1 MKRHFVWD
9 LPTRVFHWALLV
21 LVGVSFTT
29 GLMGGFNIMDYHM
42 LSGYGILS
50 LVIFRILWGLI
61 GNYHARFTSFVK
73 GPKTTI
79 AYARQLLG
87 KHQQPSTGHN
97 PLGALSVLAI
107 LAVLLIQAGSGL
119 FANDDIL
126 LEGPLIHLVSD
137 RTSSQLTSIH
147 ETVPWIIAGLVLL
160 HLAALAYHIIARG
173 ENLLLPMLTGWQKSA
188 STDIKS
194 ASTDIK
200 ASNPWFRGLL
210 AFGIVALAVYAL
222 VKYV

>member
-9 LPTRVFHWALLV
+9 LPTRVFHWTLVV

-29 GLMGGFNIMDYHM
+29 GLMGGFNIMDYHT

-50 LVIFRILWGLI
+50 LVIFRILWGVI

-73 GPKTTI
+73 GPRTTI
-79 AYARQLLG
+79 DYAKQLLAN
-87 KHQQPSTGHN
+87 HQQPSTGHN
-97 PLGALSVLAI
+97 PLGALSILTM

-126 LEGPLIHLVSD
+126 LEGPLVHLVSD
-137 RTSSQLTSIH
+137 RISGQLTSIH
-147 ETVPWIIAGLVLL
+147 ETVPWIIAGLVIL
-160 HLAALAYHIIARG
+160 HLSALAYHVIVRG
-173 ENLLLPMLTGWQKSA
+173 ENLLLPMLTGWCYSA
-188 STDIKS
+188 SS
-194 ASTDIK
+194 NNK

-210 AFGIVALAVYAL
+210 AFGVVALGVYAL
-222 VKYV
+222 VNYV

>member
-9 LPTRVFHWALLV
+9 LPTRVFHWTLVV

-50 LVIFRILWGLI
+50 LVIFRILWGVI
-61 GNYHARFTSFVK
+61 GNDQARFSSFVK

-79 AYARQLLG
+79 AYAKQLLK

-97 PLGALSVLAI
+97 PLGALSVLAM

-126 LEGPLIHLVSD
+126 LEGPLVHLVSD

-147 ETVPWIIAGLVLL
+147 ETVPWIIAGLVIL
-160 HLAALAYHIIARG
+160 HLAALAYHVIIRG
-173 ENLLLPMLTGWQKSA
+173 ENLLLPMLTGWRQSA
-188 STDIKS
+188 RADK
-194 ASTDIK
+194 K

-210 AFGIVALAVYAL
+210 AFGVVALGVYAL
-222 VKYV
+222 VNYV

>member
-9 LPTRVFHWALLV
+9 LPTRVFHWTLVV

-50 LVIFRILWGLI
+50 LVIFRILWGVI
-61 GNYHARFTSFVK
+61 GNDQARFSSFVK

-79 AYARQLLG
+79 AYAKQLLK

-97 PLGALSVLAI
+97 PLGALSVLAM

-126 LEGPLIHLVSD
+126 LEGPLVHLVSD

-147 ETVPWIIAGLVLL
+147 ETVPWIIAGLVIL
-160 HLAALAYHIIARG
+160 HLAALAYHVIIRG
-173 ENLLLPMLTGWQKSA
+173 ENLLLPMLTGWRQSA
-188 STDIKS
+188 RADK
-194 ASTDIK
+194 K
-200 ASNPWFRGLL
+200 ASNTWFRGLL
-210 AFGIVALAVYAL
+210 AFGVVALGVYAL
-222 VKYV
+222 VNYV

>member
-9 LPTRVFHWALLV
+9 LPTRVFHWTLVV

-50 LVIFRILWGLI
+50 LVIFRILWGVI
-61 GNYHARFTSFVK
+61 GNDQARFSSFVK

-79 AYARQLLG
+79 AYAKQLLK

-97 PLGALSVLAI
+97 PLGALSVLAM

-126 LEGPLIHLVSD
+126 LEGPLAHLVSD

-147 ETVPWIIAGLVLL
+147 ETVPWIIAGLVIL
-160 HLAALAYHIIARG
+160 HLAALAYHVIIRG
-173 ENLLLPMLTGWQKSA
+173 ENLLLPMLTGWRQSSRADK
-188 STDIKS
+188 
-194 ASTDIK
+194 K

-210 AFGIVALAVYAL
+210 AFGVVALGVYAL
-222 VKYV
+222 VNYV